1 MNRLIPKI
9 LAIALACLLALN
21 LSTAAV
27 AMIGHCEASMVGIN
41 PMAMDHCDGL
51 LNFAFPLQG
60 CCGDCNDIFC
70 DLMKNSLQDA
80 NVANASPINGS
91 CYSIFLG
98 SVNLID
104 ASDGQIALCE
114 HRITLSAAPAW
125 SQIPLYI
132 EHLALII

>member
-9 LAIALACLLALN
+9 LAIVLACLLVLN

-27 AMIGHCEASMVGIN
+27 AMIGHCETSMVGIN
-41 PMAMDHCDGL
+41 HMEMDHCDGL

-70 DLMKNSLQDA
+70 DLMNNSLPDA

-91 CYSIFLG
+91 FYPIFLE
-98 SVNLID
+98 SMIPID
-104 ASDGQIALCE
+104 ASDGQIASCE
-114 HRITLSAAPAW
+114 HWVTLFSAVAR
-125 SQIPLYI
+125 SQTPLYI
-132 EHLALII
+132 EHLVLII